1 MVSGAA
7 WTGQAATHGGDLK
20 DVTAPLLAHDR
31 KRSASHINDA
41 IEICVHQRLESLRTQ
56 LLERSDVAI
65 SSVIYDDTEVSE
77 SVNCHLHRFLGRLFV
92 GHVEGSRPNLIAV
105 LIHQIFEA
113 ARVAGGCDE
122 AMTSCQHSFR
132 DVAAQSASA
141 ASYQPDVRRCVHTV
155 FPFSVVICC
164 QLPCSCCD
172 IFRSRLNAPKR
183 QSTNS
188 WASV

>member
-1 MVSGAA
+1 MVAGAA
-7 WTGQAATHGGDLK
+7 RTSQATTHGGDLK

-31 KRSASHINDA
+31 QRSAGHVHDA

-56 LLERSDVAI
+56 LLEWSDVTV
-65 SSVIYDDTEVSE
+65 SRVIYDDIEASE
-77 SVNCHLHRFLGRLFV
+77 SADCHLHRCLGRLFV

-122 AMTSCQHSFR
+122 AMASCQHSFC

-141 ASYQPDVRRCVHTV
+141 ASYQPDVR
-155 FPFSVVICC
+155 
-164 QLPCSCCD
+164 
-172 IFRSRLNAPKR
+172 
-183 QSTNS
+183 
-188 WASV
+188 